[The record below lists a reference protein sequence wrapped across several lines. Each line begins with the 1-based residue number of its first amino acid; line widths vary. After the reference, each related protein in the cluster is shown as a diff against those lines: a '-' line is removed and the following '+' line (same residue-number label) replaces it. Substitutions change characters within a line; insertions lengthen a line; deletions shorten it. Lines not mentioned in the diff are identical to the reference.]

1 MTPFRE
7 NLVEQTPQTMSDPSS
22 TSVEDMEA
30 KYNRTVAAS
39 LLGFSDLLRLLR
51 AAAETKTDENGIFVA
66 VEAILEEM
74 AKCAKFWKFGSSKVP
89 MVRQSFYTL
98 IVATLTQL
106 SSADAAAALLG
117 PEM

>member
-66 VEAILEEM
+66 VEATLEEM